1 MAIFPGIKGPI
12 KSTETVYNRTNTKL
26 VSAQHDSPGEEFLV
40 DPRLKNLF
48 QYHFGGN
55 GWVVMPKG
63 RAVAIATD
71 HGNGFKGGQ
80 LKSQKTG
87 KLKPVLTMANGGKDV
102 LKLDKQGKEFTQA
115 ANTVIGLAAGNIY
128 EEMFDGWNRMQPTI
142 ENEKYVE
149 LPYLPKKEDAE
160 KLEWGVVY
168 DADPARALKPGD
180 YLVSDENGRLIKADF
195 AKIRE
200 DIALAADLDALKVLL
215 AEETRLRDQV
225 IGQVWALETE
235 MPMEGFLGW
244 VGWTDEQVA
253 EDEWKMRT
261 GARGEDRGAD
271 GDFPGYPYEQ
281 TYANFD
287 TKTNR
292 YYPQGIP
299 GLTNGSNIEV
309 QYTDEF
315 VGYVNPGQEGRH
327 DFRIEKAPIV
337 QGSYTFMYGADPIE
351 PLHVDLVSGYVAF
364 DAPKNDTT
372 EPKAIT
378 ATFKATG
385 QIPGVPTNADFKGSA
400 GLVRIL
406 LSK

>member
-1 MAIFPGIKGPI
+1 MAFFPGIKGPM

-48 QYHFGGN
+48 QYHFGGS

-87 KLKPVLTMANGGKDV
+87 KLKPVLTMANGGKDAT
-102 LKLDKQGKEFTQA
+102 KMDKQGKEFTQA
-115 ANTVIGLAAGNIY
+115 ANVAIGLAAGNIY

-168 DADPARALKPGD
+168 DADPTRALKPGD
-180 YLVSDENGRLIKADF
+180 YLMSDENGRLIKADF
-195 AKIRE
+195 AKLRE
-200 DIALAADLDALKVLL
+200 DIAAAADLDALKVLI

-261 GARGEDRGAD
+261 GARGEDRGAT
-271 GDFPGYPYEQ
+271 DFPGYPYEK

-299 GLTNGSNIEV
+299 GLTNGSNIET
-309 QYTDEF
+309 QFTDVL
-315 VGYVNPGQEGRH
+315 VGYVNPDQEGRH
-327 DFRIEKAPIV
+327 DFRIEQTPIV
-337 QGSYTFMYGADPIE
+337 QGTYTFKYGADDIE
-351 PLHVDLVSGYVAF
+351 PVHVDLQAGYVVF
-364 DAPKNDTT
+364 EAPKNTTT

>member
-1 MAIFPGIKGPI
+1 MAMFPGIKGPI
-12 KSTETVYNRTNTKL
+12 PSTDKVQNRTNTKL
-26 VSAQHDSPGEEFLV
+26 VSAQHDSPGEEFIV
-40 DPRLKNLF
+40 DPRLKQLF
-48 QYHFGGN
+48 AYHFGGN
-55 GWVVMPKG
+55 GHVVMPKG

-71 HGNGFKGGQ
+71 KGNGFVNGQ
-80 LKSQKTG
+80 LKSKKTG
-87 KLKPVLTMANGGKDV
+87 KLKPVLTLANGGKDS
-102 LKLDKQGKEFTQA
+102 LKHDTQGKEYTHA

-128 EEMFDGWNRMQPTI
+128 EQMLDGWDRMQPTI

-168 DADPARALKPGD
+168 DADATRALKPGD
-180 YLVSDENGRLIKADF
+180 QLVPDENGRLVAADF
-195 AKIRE
+195 EKIRE
-200 DIALAADLDALKVLL
+200 GIEAAADLTELKALLK
-215 AEETRLRDQV
+215 EESRLRDQV
-225 IGQVWALETE
+225 VGSVWALETE

-253 EDEWKMRT
+253 EDDWKMRT
-261 GARGEDRGAD
+261 SGPSTDRGAT
-271 GDFPGYPYEQ
+271 DFPGYPYEQ
-281 TYANFD
+281 TYKNFD
-287 TKTNR
+287 VNTNK

-309 QYTDEF
+309 EYTDEL

-327 DFRIEKAPIV
+327 DFRIAQTPIV
-337 QGSYTFMYGADPIE
+337 QGSYEFKFGADPIE
-351 PLHVDLVSGYVAF
+351 PLYVDLQSGRVAF
-364 DAPKNDTT
+364 TAPKNNTT
-372 EPKAIT
+372 EPIAIT

>member
-1 MAIFPGIKGPI
+1 MAMFPGIKGPI
-12 KSTETVYNRTNTKL
+12 PSTDTVQNRTNTKL

-48 QYHFGGN
+48 QYHFGGS

-71 HGNGFKGGQ
+71 HGNGFKNGQ

-87 KLKPVLTMANGGKDV
+87 KLKSVLTMANGGKQV
-102 LKLDKQGKEFTQA
+102 TKMGKDGKDFVQA
-115 ANTVIGLAAGNIY
+115 ANVAIGLAAGNIY

-149 LPYLPKKEDAE
+149 LPYLPKKEDAD

-168 DADPARALKPGD
+168 DADITRPLKPGD
-180 YLVSDENGRLIKADF
+180 QLVSDDNGRLIVADF
-195 AKIRE
+195 DKIRE
-200 DIALAADLDALKVLL
+200 DIENAADLAELKALLK
-215 AEETRLRDQV
+215 EESRLRDQV

-244 VGWTDEQVA
+244 VGWTDEQTM
-253 EDEWKMRT
+253 EDDWKMRT
-261 GARGEDRGAD
+261 SAPGTDRGAT
-271 GDFPGYPYEQ
+271 DFPGYPYEK

-287 TKTNR
+287 MKTNK

-299 GLTNGSNIEV
+299 GLTNGSNIET
-309 QYTDEF
+309 QFTDEL

-327 DFRIEKAPIV
+327 DFRIAQTPIV
-337 QGSYTFMYGADPIE
+337 QGSYEFKYGADVIE

-364 DAPKNDTT
+364 DAPKNDGT